1 MEMNDN
7 EMEQE
12 FLQWQ
17 DYELFGVDRPEPSV
31 PRSVALTDALTDVTS
46 VMEPVMRMNGKVQI
60 LSICVCLFAYFFSLY
75 F

>member
-1 MEMNDN
+1 MNDN

-46 VMEPVMRMNGKVQI
+46 VMEPVMRMNGKV
-60 LSICVCLFAYFFSLY
+60 
-75 F
+75 